1 MHDLA
6 PEIFYISQESDPAT
20 ARGVA
25 YKAMYLLIKRA
36 DIFSARLL
44 GGYGGA
50 PKPSERDLTVPGIVR
65 ISAEYDN
72 EAKVWV
78 ALSDDLPLVTG
89 AETVEQLMA
98 KLPGIIRDLVDDN
111 IRAPA
116 SRSN

>member
-20 ARGVA
+20 ASGVA

-44 GGYGGA
+44 GGYRGA
-50 PKPSERDLTVPGIVR
+50 PKPSRGVVR
-65 ISAEYDN
+65 ISAECDN